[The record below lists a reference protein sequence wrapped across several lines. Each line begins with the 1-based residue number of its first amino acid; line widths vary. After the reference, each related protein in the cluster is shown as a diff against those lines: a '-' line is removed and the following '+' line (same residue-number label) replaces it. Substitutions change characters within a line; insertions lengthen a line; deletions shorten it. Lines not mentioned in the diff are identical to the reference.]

1 MPMCGRFFI
10 NTVPLSLS
18 SVRRRV
24 EDFLARNGLR
34 YAPMDT
40 YVTVSEDEEG
50 DRILA
55 GGGLEGNL
63 IKCVAVSEEAR
74 SEGLTA
80 KLISALLALG
90 RERGYDTIRLF
101 TKPSNRSI
109 FASLGFTLLGSS
121 DAAILMETGS
131 DALRDYEKY
140 LSSLKCGGSA
150 GVIVM
155 NANPFTRGHRYLV
168 EQAASQVDRLYVI
181 AVKEDRSVF
190 PSGERLEMIRRGCEG
205 IGNVTVCKGSDYA
218 VSAATFP
225 TYFLKKADDAT
236 LAYMDLDLDIFARHI
251 APALG
256 ATRRFAG
263 SEPEDA
269 LTRLYNARMAALLP
283 ERGVEFVEIPRLE
296 QDGRPVSASGV
307 RAGLDVGDFAAAAL
321 MAYPTTRPHLLSHL
335 AQKALREEL
344 DTTPKPGLVDR
355 ADSGAHSDMDY
366 ALMSEG
372 IAALRP
378 FFTEIAVRSYERA
391 DAESVRSIGI
401 RAEKAMLEATGGVN
415 THKGALFCIGLAVS
429 AAASLLGSGEEELNA
444 KNLQRV
450 ISLLAS
456 GIPQAEGTHGADV
469 RRSYRV
475 GGALDNA
482 MRGYPSLFEDWLP
495 FYRSL
500 RGDPYRNHRTL
511 LRIMSSLDDTNILHR
526 TSAQT
531 LARVKEVSAKLCG
544 DFSLSALEELNR
556 KFISEN
562 ISPGGSADMLS
573 LTIFIT
579 NIINQ

>member
-1 MPMCGRFFI
+1 MCSDRFI

-24 EDFLARNGLR
+24 EDFLAQNGLR

-63 IKCVAVSEEAR
+63 IKCVAVSGAAR

-80 KLISALLALG
+80 KLVSALLTLA
-90 RERGYDTIRLF
+90 RERGYDSVRLF
-101 TKPSNRSI
+101 TKPENRSI
-109 FASLGFTLLGSS
+109 FASLGFRLLGSS
-121 DAAILMETGS
+121 DTAILMETGA
-131 DALRDYEKY
+131 DALRDYERY
-140 LSSLKCGGSA
+140 LSSLKGEGSA

-190 PSGERLEMIRRGCEG
+190 PSGERLAMIRSGCAD
-205 IGNVTVCKGSDYA
+205 IDNVTVCEGSDYA

-225 TYFLKKADDAT
+225 TYFLKKEDEGT
-236 LAYMDLDLDIFARHI
+236 LAYMDLDLDIFAAHI

-256 ATRRFAG
+256 AKRRFAG
-263 SEPEDA
+263 SEPQDA
-269 LTRLYNARMAALLP
+269 LTRLYNSRMASLLP
-283 ERGVEFVEIPRLE
+283 ARGVEFIEIPRLE
-296 QDGRPVSASGV
+296 DGGGPVSASRL
-307 RAGLDVGDFAAAAL
+307 RAALDGGDFAAAAQ
-321 MAYPTTRPHLLSHL
+321 MAYPTTLPHLLSHL
-335 AQKALREEL
+335 AEKALREEL

-355 ADSGAHSDMDY
+355 KDSGAHSDMDY
-366 ALMSEG
+366 ALMSRG

-378 FFTEIAVRSYERA
+378 FFTELALEGWKKGL

-415 THKGALFCIGLAVS
+415 THKGALFCIGLALS
-429 AAASLLGSGEEELNA
+429 AAASILCSGEVLGEE
-444 KNLQRV
+444 NLRRG

-456 GIPQAEGTHGADV
+456 GIPQAEGTHGANV

-475 GGALDNA
+475 GGALDCA
-482 MRGYPSLFEDWLP
+482 MRGYPALFGDWLP
-495 FYRSL
+495 YYRSL
-500 RGDPYRNHRTL
+500 RGDSYRNHRTL

-531 LARVKEVSAKLCG
+531 LARVKEVSAELCG
-544 DFSLSALEELNR
+544 NFSIGALRELNR

-579 NIINQ
+579 DIINQ